1 MVYRLF
7 NKMTYRLLLSS
18 FIYLM
23 FAVCAFAATT
33 SGTLIANT
41 ANVTYIDASGVTRTA
56 VSNTISV
63 TVIAVNAVVVTGNN
77 PQVLSP
83 NSPVL
88 VYFRVAN
95 TGNTFD
101 KYSLAVSLTPLGGAS
116 PSNVIVGSI
125 FLVPSSTIGGASA
138 GAALTS
144 TSILPPASSALYGVE
159 VSAASV
165 IVSGSQY
172 NFSLTATSTNT
183 TLANSIAN
191 GNPASAGFGA
201 AAISTGIDLVT
212 GANYKISLV
221 KTIQNITQ
229 GGAVSTGTINVS
241 RGDVIEYTDTVTNL
255 SNGAISVPINNVTI
269 DSSIYQLVGASV
281 ALVPLTAV
289 GPFTVATAPV
299 VTVSPATVA
308 VTTIAGAITAA
319 QPVPNNVVTVKLL
332 PPAYPNDIAVYANAG
347 NTANAPGKLNVGDS
361 VTIRYRV
368 FVY

>member
-1 MVYRLF
+1 
-7 NKMTYRLLLSS
+7 
-18 FIYLM
+18 M

-33 SGTLIANT
+33 SGTLITNT
-41 ANVTYIDASGVTRTA
+41 ANVTYMDGSGMTRTA

-63 TVIAVNAVVVTGNN
+63 TVIAVNVVIVTGNN

-101 KYSLAVSLTPLGGAS
+101 QYNLTVSLTPLGGAS
-116 PSNVIVGSI
+116 PSSVIVGGI
-125 FLVPSSTIGGASA
+125 FLIPSNTIGGASG

-144 TSILPPASSALYGVE
+144 TSILPPASSAVYGVE
-159 VSAASV
+159 LTAALG

-172 NFSLTATSTNT
+172 DISLAATSTNT

-201 AAISTGIDLVT
+201 AATSTGIDTVT
-212 GANYKISLV
+212 GANHKISLV

-241 RGDVIEYTDTVTNL
+241 VGDVIEYTDTVINVPDGL
-255 SNGAISVPINNVTI
+255 IPVPIDNVTI
-269 DSSIYQLVGASV
+269 DSSIYQLAGASV

-289 GPFTVATAPV
+289 GPFTLATAPV
-299 VTVSPATVA
+299 SAAGPSTVSIVTV
-308 VTTIAGAITAA
+308 AGPITSA
-319 QPVPNNVVTVKLL
+319 QPAPNNVVTVKLL
-332 PPAYPNDIAVYANAG
+332 PPAYPNDIVVYANAG
-347 NTANAPGKLNVGDS
+347 STANTPGTLNVGDS

-368 FVY
+368 FIY

>member
-1 MVYRLF
+1 
-7 NKMTYRLLLSS
+7 
-18 FIYLM
+18 M
-23 FAVCAFAATT
+23 FAGFAFAATT
-33 SGTLIANT
+33 SGTQIINT
-41 ANVTYIDASGVTRTA
+41 ASVTYLDGSGVTRTA

-63 TVIAVNAVVVTGNN
+63 TVISVNGVMVTGNN

-101 KYSLAVSLTPLGGAS
+101 KYNLTVSLTPLGGAS
-116 PSNVIVGSI
+116 PSSVIVGGI
-125 FLVPSSTIGGASA
+125 FFVPSNTIGGASS

-144 TSILPPASSALYGVE
+144 TSILPPASSAVYGVE
-159 VSAASV
+159 LTAALD

-172 NFSLTATSTNT
+172 DISLAATSTNT

-191 GNPASAGFGA
+191 GNPASASFGA
-201 AAISTGIDLVT
+201 AATSTGIDTVT
-212 GANYKISLV
+212 GANHRISLV

-229 GGAVSTGTINVS
+229 GGAVSIGTINVS
-241 RGDVIEYTDTVTNL
+241 IGDVIEYTDTVTNL
-255 SNGAISVPINNVTI
+255 PDGAVPVSINNVTI

-299 VTVSPATVA
+299 VTVSPATVSI
-308 VTTIAGAITAA
+308 TTIAGAITLA
-319 QPVPNNVVTVKLL
+319 QTPPNNVVTVKLL
-332 PPAYPNDIAVYANAG
+332 PPAYPNDIVVYANAG
-347 NTANAPGKLNVGDS
+347 NTANTPGTLNVGDS

>member
-1 MVYRLF
+1 MI
-7 NKMTYRLLLSS
+7 YRLLFSS

-23 FAVCAFAATT
+23 FAVLAFAATT
-33 SGTLIANT
+33 SGTQITNT
-41 ANVTYIDASGVTRTA
+41 ANVTYKDTAGVTRTA

-63 TVIAVNAVVVTGNN
+63 TVTAVNAVVVTGNN
-77 PQVLSP
+77 PQTLSP
-83 NSPVL
+83 NAPVL

-95 TGNTFD
+95 AGNTFD
-101 KYSLAVSLTPLGGAS
+101 KYNLTVSLAPLGGAS
-116 PSNVIVGSI
+116 PSSVIVGSI
-125 FLVPSSTIGGASA
+125 FLVPSNTIGGASG

-144 TSILPPASSALYGVE
+144 TAILPPASSVVYAVTLT
-159 VSAASV
+159 AAFG

-172 NFSLTATSTNT
+172 NISLTATSTNT

-191 GNPASAGFGA
+191 GNPASGGFGA
-201 AAISTGIDLVT
+201 AVSSNGTDLVT

-241 RGDVIEYTDTVTNL
+241 KGDVIEYTDTVTNL
-255 SNGAISVPINNVTI
+255 SNGPISVPLKNVTI
-269 DSSIYQLVGASV
+269 DASVYQLAGASV

-289 GPFTVATAPV
+289 GPFTLATAPV

-308 VTTIAGAITAA
+308 VTTIVGAITAA
-319 QPVPNNVVTVKLL
+319 QPAPNNVLTVKIL
-332 PPAYPNDIAVYANAG
+332 PPAYPNDILLYANAG
-347 NTANAPGKLNVGDS
+347 NTANTPGTLNVGDS
-361 VTIRYRV
+361 ITIRYRV